1 MEQGNTELNQ
11 EQVKKFVLANV
22 RRIVTNLFKGQLEV
36 CSDLNQ
42 EYLSRLIR
50 NKDKISPEI
59 YEQLAWW
66 DTSVMGNVRKKTL
79 DKGNDS
85 IREIEK
91 LFDFVDVELNHNYI
105 E

>member
-1 MEQGNTELNQ
+1 MDKGNELAQ
-11 EQVKKFVLANV
+11 DQVKKFLLANV
-22 RRIVTNLFKGQLEV
+22 RRIVTNLFKEHLV
-36 CSDLNQ
+36 TCSDLNQ

-50 NKDKISPEI
+50 NKDKISPEV

-66 DTSVMGNVRKKTL
+66 NTSVMGNIRKKTL

-91 LFDFVDVELNHNYI
+91 LFDFVDVELNHNYK